1 MHFDLPDLRLLAAIA
16 ATGSLSKAAATFPV
30 AVSAASTR
38 LRLFEERCGLALF
51 VRRVDG
57 MQLTPAGRLVLEAAR
72 SVLGEA
78 QRLQDTLQELAGQR
92 RITLHLAAST
102 VTNSTLLP
110 AVLGPFLADYP
121 EVDLQLVEHKSLD
134 VLRVVLAGECEIGVY
149 DGNLANEGLVSLPFR
164 TERLVLLTPADH
176 PLASRGQLRLVDAL
190 GFPFVCLPAE
200 RAMQR
205 FVEELAMNLAMP
217 LKVRVRA
224 PSFEAIA
231 QLVAQRAGIAMLPET
246 AALRAEQE
254 LPVRR
259 LALEERWATLELR
272 VCFRGW
278 ESLSSHGRQL
288 VGFLSGQ

>member
-38 LRLFEERCGLALF
+38 LRLFEQRCGLTLF
-51 VRRVDG
+51 TRRADG
-57 MQLTPAGRLVLEAAR
+57 MQLTPAGRLVLESAR
-72 SVLGEA
+72 GVLSES
-78 QRLQDTLQELAGQR
+78 QKLQDTLKELAGQR

-121 EVDLQLVEHKSLD
+121 EVDLQLVEHKSVD
-134 VLRVVLAGECEIGVY
+134 VLRVVLAGDCEIGVY
-149 DGNLANEGLVSLPFR
+149 DGNLIDNGLVSLPFR
-164 TERLVLLTPADH
+164 TERLVLLVPTDH
-176 PLASRGQLRLVDAL
+176 ALAGRGQMRLVDAL
-190 GFPFVCLPAE
+190 GHAFVCLPYE

-231 QLVAQRAGIAMLPET
+231 QLVGQRAGIAMLPET

-254 LPVRR
+254 LAVRR
-259 LALEERWATLELR
+259 VTLDERWATLELR
-272 VCFRGW
+272 ICFRGW
-278 ESLSSHGRQL
+278 EALSSHGRQL